1 MTSKQLS
8 GWLLVLGPAIVFI
21 FGAVLKNILIGPAET
36 ASSAVTELD
45 ANQGVAFILTIIG
58 AIGFV
63 GALIGAVMLAD
74 ETRVGDKLSNALGRV
89 GGIIF
94 VGLAALAMVAA
105 MIDVASLG
113 ALQSTAGD
121 AAQRFQ
127 SAVQIQII
135 GQTIW
140 AGLFFFWGIAF
151 LILGTALVMQKKLHI
166 VVDWLFV
173 IFGALFVI
181 LSIVPL
187 DLAASVG
194 LIIFGLMSLNTVAAG
209 IIQLRGKDS

>member
-8 GWLLVLGPAIVFI
+8 GWLLVLGPLTVFI
-21 FGAVLKNILIGPAET
+21 LAGFLKTVLVGPAET
-36 ASSAVTELD
+36 TLSAVTEID
-45 ANQGVAFILTIIG
+45 ANQSVTVILTILG

-63 GALIGAVMLAD
+63 AALIGAIMLTD
-74 ETRVGDKLSNALGRV
+74 EMRVGDKLSN
-89 GGIIF
+89 
-94 VGLAALAMVAA
+94 GLARIGGVILVGITALAMVAA
-105 MIDVASLG
+105 MVDAATVG

-135 GQTIW
+135 GQTLW
-140 AGLFFFWGIAF
+140 AGMFFFWGIAF
-151 LILGTALVMQKKLHI
+151 LLLGMALVMQKKLHI

-209 IIQLRGKDS
+209 IIQLRSKDS

>member
-8 GWLLVLGPAIVFI
+8 GWLLVLGPATVFI
-21 FGAVLKNILIGPAET
+21 FGGVLKTLLIGPAET
-36 ASSAVTELD
+36 AASAVTELD
-45 ANQGVAFILTIIG
+45 ANQGVAFILTILG

-63 GALIGAVMLAD
+63 GALIGAVMLSD
-74 ETRVGDKLSNALGRV
+74 EMRVGDKLSNGLARI

-105 MIDVASLG
+105 MVDVATLG

-135 GQTIW
+135 GQTVW
-140 AGLFFFWGIAF
+140 AGMFFFWGIAF
-151 LILGTALVMQKKLHI
+151 LILGAALVMQKKLHI

-173 IFGALFVI
+173 IFGALFII
-181 LSIVPL
+181 LSLVPL
-187 DLAASVG
+187 DLAAAVG

-209 IIQLRGKDS
+209 IIQLRSKGS